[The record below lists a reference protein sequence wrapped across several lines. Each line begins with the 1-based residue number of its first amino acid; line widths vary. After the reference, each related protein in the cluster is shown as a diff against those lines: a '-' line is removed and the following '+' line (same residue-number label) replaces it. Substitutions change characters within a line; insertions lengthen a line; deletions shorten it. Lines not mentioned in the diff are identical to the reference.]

1 MRRADVTGTELDRID
16 PPPRPR
22 RDTRRHSPG
31 PEERGVRHDLKAL
44 GQLAVADQGALA
56 AQAIATAR
64 EIDRGELIGR
74 DRIAARAQVRQ
85 CIVQLREWNPAPE
98 QGDATDEAREQ
109 VERTQGFYVVP
120 EAG

>member
-1 MRRADVTGTELDRID
+1 MTSAELDRVA

-22 RDTRRHSPG
+22 RVIG
-31 PEERGVRHDLKAL
+31 PEERGVRTDLKAL
-44 GQLAVADQGALA
+44 GQLAVASQGALA

-64 EIDRGELIGR
+64 EIDRGELLGR

-98 QGDATDEAREQ
+98 AGDATDAARAQ
-109 VERTQGFYVVP
+109 VEQAQALYAVP